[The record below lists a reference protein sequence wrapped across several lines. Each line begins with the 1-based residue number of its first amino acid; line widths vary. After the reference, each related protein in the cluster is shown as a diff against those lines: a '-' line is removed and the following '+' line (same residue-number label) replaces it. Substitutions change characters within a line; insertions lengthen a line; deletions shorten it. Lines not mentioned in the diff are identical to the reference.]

1 MCRDGSIGGKKDTL
15 EQWERLQ
22 ILGLYPRRR
31 PVLDIAEVI
40 GVPKTEEI
48 ADGAQESLDGAGWG
62 ESECYWHDEGAEVGD
77 SRMEQTQDMR

>member
-1 MCRDGSIGGKKDTL
+1 M
-15 EQWERLQ
+15 
-22 ILGLYPRRR
+22 
-31 PVLDIAEVI
+31 LDIAEVI